1 MPIYTYEAMN
11 SVGQPVRGE
20 VNAESSE
27 EAIAKVRAQG
37 NFPTKIKEK
46 ARKKQAQSGGGGG
59 TGGSVQAA
67 AAAAA
72 AAPAAGARRK
82 SVGSVSKKLL
92 TQFTRQLSTLID
104 AGLPILRSLRILEEQ
119 QKPGTLRLAI
129 RLVADDVEGGATL
142 SEAMARH
149 PKAFNRLYTNMVR
162 AGELGGVLDVIL
174 QRLAD
179 FMEKAQA
186 LRRKVIGALIYPSVV
201 ITFAV
206 AIVIFLLVLVVPKFE
221 SIFQRD
227 FNTDL
232 PAVTRALLAVSA
244 WMEGG
249 GWAVV
254 LGIPFGIWATARLL
268 KVSPSGRYFVDSV
281 KLRVP
286 LMGQIASKS
295 AIARFTRTLGTLLS
309 AGVPIL
315 EALNIT
321 RDTAGNEVYAR
332 ALARVHDGIRE
343 GESFADPLRQSKVVD
358 PMVVNMVDV
367 GEETG
372 ELDQML
378 NKVADTYDGEVE
390 TLVSSM
396 VSVLEPIMV
405 VFLGVIVGFIVL
417 AVFMPMVSLLT
428 EMQGG

>member
-1 MPIYTYEAMN
+1 MPTFTYEAMN
-11 SVGQPVRGE
+11 SVGQPVKGE
-20 VNAESSE
+20 VDATSSE

-46 ARKKQAQSGGGGG
+46 AGKKAAGGGAK
-59 TGGSVQAA
+59 TQQAA

-72 AAPAAGARRK
+72 AAPTGGTRRK

-104 AGLPILRSLRILEEQ
+104 AGLPILRSLRILEQQ
-119 QKPGTLRLAI
+119 QKPGMLRLAI

-179 FMEKAQA
+179 FMEKSQA
-186 LRRKVIGALIYPSVV
+186 LKRKVIGALIYPSVV

-206 AIVIFLLVLVVPKFE
+206 LIVIFLLVVVVPKFKK
-221 SIFQRD
+221 IFQQD

-232 PAVTRALLAVSA
+232 PGVTKALLSVSE
-244 WMEGG
+244 WMKGG

-254 LGIPFGIWATARLL
+254 IGVPIGLFFVARLMRL
-268 KVSPSGRYFVDSV
+268 SPSGRYFLDSI
-281 KLRVP
+281 KLRMP
-286 LMGQIASKS
+286 IMGQIASKS

-332 ALARVHDGIRE
+332 AMARVHDGIRE
-343 GESFADPLRQSKVVD
+343 GESFAEPLRQAKVVE

-405 VFLGVIVGFIVL
+405 ITLGVIVGFIVL
-417 AVFMPMVSLLT
+417 AVFMPMVKLLT
-428 EMQGG
+428 EMQGSAQ

>member
-1 MPIYTYEAMN
+1 MPTYTYEAMN
-11 SVGQPVRGE
+11 SVGQPVKGE
-20 VNAESSE
+20 VEAASSE

-46 ARKKQAQSGGGGG
+46 AGKKQTQGRQTAQTAAAAG
-59 TGGSVQAA
+59 AA
-67 AAAAA
+67 AAATG
-72 AAPAAGARRK
+72 GAKRK
-82 SVGSVSKKLL
+82 SVGSVSRKLL

-104 AGLPILRSLRILEEQ
+104 AGLPILRSLRILEQQ

-206 AIVIFLLVLVVPKFE
+206 AIVIFLLVFVVPKFKE
-221 SIFQRD
+221 IFSRD
-227 FNTDL
+227 FNTEL

-244 WMEGG
+244 WMKAG
-249 GWAVV
+249 GWGVV
-254 LGIPFGIWATARLL
+254 AGIPFGIWFIARLL
-268 KVSPSGRYFVDSV
+268 KLSPSGRYFVDSV

-286 LMGQIASKS
+286 IMGQIASKS

-332 ALARVHDGIRE
+332 AMARVHDGIRE
-343 GESFADPLRQSKVVD
+343 GESFAEPLRQAKVVE

-378 NKVADTYDGEVE
+378 NKVADTYDAEVE

-405 VFLGVIVGFIVL
+405 VFLGLIVGFIVL

-428 EMQGG
+428 EMQGSGR